1 MVEFAILFDHE
12 RPSLCCLLSNLS
24 LGGQA
29 KKMAWFLL
37 FTAMRS
43 NPFHVDP
50 FLDSPSFSHM
60 KGHYFP
66 VVRRGDT
73 RMSGVTDLM
82 AEGIPAPVSQESDE
96 NVSIFY
102 ESGVNSIY

>member
-1 MVEFAILFDHE
+1 LLNTYALLSIMVEFAILFDHE

-66 VVRRGDT
+66 VT
-73 RMSGVTDLM
+73 SGLSNLT
-82 AEGIPAPVSQESDE
+82 
-96 NVSIFY
+96 
-102 ESGVNSIY
+102 